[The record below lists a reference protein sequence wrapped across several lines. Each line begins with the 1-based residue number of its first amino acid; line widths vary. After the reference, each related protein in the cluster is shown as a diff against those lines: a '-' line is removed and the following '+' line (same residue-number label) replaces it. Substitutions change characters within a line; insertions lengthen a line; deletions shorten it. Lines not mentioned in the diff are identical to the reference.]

1 MARKSKFLEDLDF
14 ITKKPGTGSSESA
27 LSEIPI
33 DRIRFDPDQP
43 RKSLP
48 QGSLQEL
55 ADSIA
60 RHGML
65 EPVLVRPAQEG
76 AWLLICG
83 ERRVRAAQLA
93 GLASVPALVRNLEEP
108 DIRLIQLIENVQRED
123 LPPLEIARAIDEIV
137 KRYGLTQE
145 TCAKALGKSRSYVSR
160 HLSLLM
166 SDETTM
172 KALETGMIRDPEAVT
187 LMNRMESGVRQ
198 EFLDRA
204 LSTNTPI
211 TVRAVREELERTE
224 SPGRREFSGSF
235 GAAEPT
241 LPYPVEE
248 SRPPS
253 SAPEL
258 SIDET
263 REVGKSRPPEAKDP
277 VVMIDLPLGV
287 WKKLLGRLGI
297 DPETPVDEIKRR
309 LMGVQ

>member
-1 MARKSKFLEDLDF
+1 MAKKPKFLEDLDF
-14 ITKKPGTGSSESA
+14 ITKKPGTNSPESA

-55 ADSIA
+55 ANSIA

-65 EPVLVRPAQEG
+65 EPVLVRPEQEG

-93 GLASVPALVRNLEEP
+93 GLPSVPALVRNLQEP

-137 KRYGLTQE
+137 KRHGLTQE

-198 EFLDRA
+198 DFLDRA

-211 TVRAVREELERTE
+211 TVRAVREEIERTE
-224 SPGRREFSGSF
+224 APGRREISGPVI
-235 GAAEPT
+235 AAEPT
-241 LPYPVEE
+241 FPYPVEKN
-248 SRPPS
+248 RPS
-253 SAPEL
+253 SSAREL

-263 REVGKSRPPEAKDP
+263 REVGKSQPSEAKDP